1 VQPNLQTVFEPEAAS
16 AVPEES
22 HLLQAKAFL
31 DRWRNRRKRPA
42 ALGAAET
49 VPAAI
54 TLPENVLRHYRNFA
68 WVIYEQRVVML
79 VLVFLAATTGWV
91 WVVALRLEH
100 KPPVVIRAPASL
112 KEAAAAFYGVTDIS
126 YDQLVFFLHGCLPLL
141 YTVDDGGHPLL
152 PLAEGLIAPAIYEEA
167 EKRLNTDAK
176 EVEANHMTQSLTL
189 TGISDVVADTRSARA
204 AAYVRGYVTVT
215 MKHDSTT
222 IFPWRAQV
230 VLQANPVSRLNPY
243 PFYLAELTAKVGPD
257 ALAWDR
263 THSSALNP

>member
-1 VQPNLQTVFEPEAAS
+1 MRNHRVEGLGVRGKAQFPLVAS
-16 AVPEES
+16 AEAISLHGEE
-22 HLLQAKAFL
+22 H
-31 DRWRNRRKRPA
+31 
-42 ALGAAET
+42 
-49 VPAAI
+49 
-54 TLPENVLRHYRNFA
+54 
-68 WVIYEQRVVML
+68 
-79 VLVFLAATTGWV
+79 
-91 WVVALRLEH
+91 RLELSRKDH
-100 KPPVVIRAPASL
+100 RACLLYTS
-112 KEAAAAFYGVTDIS
+112 AAAAFYGVTDIS

-204 AAYVRGYVTVT
+204 AAYARGYVTVT
-215 MKHDSTT
+215 VGHDSTT